1 MLARLYGRARYK
13 QSAKC
18 TALQVAWAMA
28 NLLSYITVSHKLT
41 DKETRATQNNSSP
54 GIAGL
59 SANEVHNTCMS
70 ANKKTVM

>member
-1 MLARLYGRARYK
+1 
-13 QSAKC
+13 
-18 TALQVAWAMA
+18 MA

-59 SANEVHNTCMS
+59 SANEVHNTCMF